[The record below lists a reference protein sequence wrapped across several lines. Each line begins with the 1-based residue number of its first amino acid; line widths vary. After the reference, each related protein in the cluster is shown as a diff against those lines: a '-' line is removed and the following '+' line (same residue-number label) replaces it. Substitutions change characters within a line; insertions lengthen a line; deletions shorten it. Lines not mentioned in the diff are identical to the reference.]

1 VLRHAVAEE
10 IRASRLPK
18 PKRFSSGG
26 PSSSPSVAP
35 RPEED
40 AAALDVMPTLC
51 ARHRRS
57 AMAQPPAA
65 AGAAAV
71 VPKVLIAL
79 KLGKVPDTSIADFDW
94 PALDSTSQSLSVQPS
109 AS

>member
-1 VLRHAVAEE
+1 
-10 IRASRLPK
+10 
-18 PKRFSSGG
+18 
-26 PSSSPSVAP
+26 
-35 RPEED
+35 
-40 AAALDVMPTLC
+40 
-51 ARHRRS
+51 
-57 AMAQPPAA
+57 
-65 AGAAAV
+65 AAV